1 VQNADYV
8 AWVSD
13 QDAYAA
19 SGQKCSA
26 QSILFAHENWVKAGI
41 IDKIATLA
49 KRRKLDDL
57 TIGPILTWDNAK
69 IKAHIDKILAIP
81 GTKLSFGG
89 NPLKNHSIPAVYGA
103 FEPTAVEVPLDQF
116 VKNFDL
122 CSQELFG
129 PFQLI
134 VPYSDKDINTVI

>member
-1 VQNADYV
+1 MQNADFV

-26 QSILFAHENWVKAGI
+26 QSIVFAHENWVKAGF

-49 KRRKLDDL
+49 KRRKIDDL
-57 TIGPILTWDNAK
+57 TIGPVLTWDNTR

-81 GTKLSFGG
+81 GAKLSFGG
-89 NPLKNHSIPAVYGA
+89 NPLKNHSIPSVYGA
-103 FEPTAVEVPLDQF
+103 FEPTAIEVPLDQF
-116 VKNFDL
+116 VKNFAL
-122 CSQELFG
+122 CSQ
-129 PFQLI
+129 
-134 VPYSDKDINTVI
+134 